1 MQYFKGDEDE
11 LKYDGSIEPIC
22 SDLEL
27 QLDAF
32 LDGAYS
38 CAPLGDVIFD
48 NNLSPLSNAI
58 KREIFRIAF
67 SEIFEAFV
75 KVGTG
80 EAYITVFK
88 KIFGDDVGVVFGSP
102 GPGQLTIDVTAAGI
116 ELSNFLSR
124 YILNNA
130 YVNQPVLTQ
139 DDENIVF
146 QRIKGFTSEY
156 ELNQMLFEMV
166 PNGIYTVITLTL
178 AP

>member
-1 MQYFKGDEDE
+1 MQYFKGDADE

-22 SDLEL
+22 SDLSL

-32 LDGAYS
+32 LEGAYA

-48 NNLSPLSNAI
+48 NRLSPLSNAI
-58 KREIFRIAF
+58 QRDIFRIAF

-75 KVGTG
+75 KVGTA
-80 EAYITVFK
+80 EAYLTVFR
-88 KIFGDDVGVVFGSP
+88 KIFGDDVDVQFTIP
-102 GPGQLTIDVTAAGI
+102 GPGKLNIEINAAGI
-116 ELSNFLSR
+116 ELANFMAR
-124 YILNNA
+124 KIVDNA
-130 YVNQPVLTQ
+130 YVYSEVLTQ
-139 DDENIVF
+139 AGENIQF
-146 QRIKGFTSEY
+146 QTIKGFTSEY